1 MLTSMEISGRRVL
14 VVGMAASGMAAAR
27 FLRRR
32 GARVVV
38 SEMRPGVELKAE
50 IAELLE
56 DGIAIE
62 TGGHRERSFLD
73 ADFIVV
79 SPGVP
84 AELPLLK
91 RARAQQIPVLG
102 EIELAARFLPGTVI
116 AITGANGKT
125 TTTTLTAH
133 LLAACGRKIQLGGNI
148 GTPLISL
155 VETATAETVN
165 VVEVSSFQLE
175 TTETFHP
182 HIAAVLN
189 LSPDHL
195 DRHGSME
202 AYAAAKQRI
211 FRNQTASDYAVL
223 NPGDVWCRQFA
234 ASLSSQSV
242 WFAPF
247 PLSGQMGTAVEE
259 GGIVWTR
266 AGKSYP
272 ILPVSEVPLPGAHN
286 LENVLAALAM
296 AILVTGPEAAP
307 ALRAAVRSFK
317 AVEHRLEFVAKVAG
331 VDYYNDSKATNVDAT
346 LKALAAFP
354 RGVWLIL
361 GGKDKGS
368 DYTPLE
374 PLLAERA
381 RGVLLIGAATEKIAA
396 QLAPFAARTGF
407 PLTRS
412 GTLDQAVATAAQRA
426 QPGDTI
432 LLAPACASFDQ
443 FHNYGHRGQVFKQLV
458 EQRAAA
464 EAGA

>member
-133 LLAACGRKIQLGGNI
+133 LLEACGRKVQLGGNI

-175 TTETFHP
+175 TTQTFHP

-266 AGKSYP
+266 AGKSHP
-272 ILPVSEVPLPGAHN
+272 
-286 LENVLAALAM
+286 
-296 AILVTGPEAAP
+296 ILVTGPEAAP
-307 ALRAAVRSFK
+307 ALRDAVRSFK

-396 QLAPFAARTGF
+396 QLAPFATRTGF